1 MAFAGTFDE
10 RDAGSRAAHVGKEAD
25 KADDGLE
32 IAQLEDAAAGD
43 EHLVVTPVRGHG
55 PDDPG
60 AVPAVVA
67 LFGPFLAD
75 HLDEVA
81 IGKEAAQSV
90 FCNHIRGFF
99 YHGHPLSV
107 LFLPEVQYQY
117 HGVATPREIQDNI
130 NDSKT
135 IKTT

>member
-1 MAFAGTFDE
+1 MTFAGSLDE
-10 RDAGSRAAHVGKEAD
+10 RDAGGRAAHVGKETD

-32 IAQLEDAAAGD
+32 ITQLENAAAGN
-43 EHLVVTPVRGHG
+43 EHLVGATIRGDG

-67 LFGPFLAD
+67 LFGLLLAD

-81 IGKEAAQSV
+81 FGKEAAQSV

-99 YHGHPLSV
+99 YHGLPLGPFS
-107 LFLPEVQYQY
+107 
-117 HGVATPREIQDNI
+117 A
-130 NDSKT
+130 
-135 IKTT
+135 